1 MLRALV
7 LLFVLV
13 NAALY
18 FWLHSDPQALQPDR
32 EPQRL
37 NHQVSPN
44 AVQVLPDL
52 PASAPRSATSAAPSG
67 STISR
72 TDGSAVDI
80 AARPAEP
87 VAATAVGQGRQGR

>member
-13 NAALY
+13 DVGLY

-37 NHQVSPN
+37 GHQVSPD
-44 AVQVLPDL
+44 AVRVLPDL
-52 PASAPRSATSAAPSG
+52 PASGPHGATPAASAASS
-67 STISR
+67 ST
-72 TDGSAVDI
+72 
-80 AARPAEP
+80 
-87 VAATAVGQGRQGR
+87 

>member
-13 NAALY
+13 NAGLY
-18 FWLHSDPQALQPDR
+18 YWLHSDPQALQPDR

-37 NHQVSPN
+37 SRQVSPD

-52 PASAPRSATSAAPSG
+52 PASAPHGLGPAASAA
-67 STISR
+67 
-72 TDGSAVDI
+72 SAI
-80 AARPAEP
+80 
-87 VAATAVGQGRQGR
+87 